1 MAAAAKR
8 GWGRSDPAQDSD
20 AGPESDSGIEPPAR
34 AQKKPGNSAQVPTA
48 AVAEPRVRIVPGGL
62 VITVPVEIAAAASLR
77 VPHGKNEERG
87 NFRIDTSE

>member
-1 MAAAAKR
+1 MDGAPAKSMMGKER
-8 GWGRSDPAQDSD
+8 TKIVWLNYPS
-20 AGPESDSGIEPPAR
+20 
-34 AQKKPGNSAQVPTA
+34 NPTA
-48 AVAEPRVRIVPGGL
+48 AVAEPRIRIVPGGL